1 MLLFALAYLGGVLT
15 IASPCILPVLPFVFA
30 RADQPFLRRG
40 LPMLLGMGLTFAVVA
55 TLAAVGGG
63 WAVQANEYG
72 RYVAI
77 ALLALFGVTLLFPEL
92 SDRLTRPLVALGGRL
107 SESADRNESGSVWPS
122 LLLGIATGLLW
133 APCAGPVLGLILT
146 GAALQGANV
155 QTTFLLLA
163 YAAGAATSLAL
174 ALLIGGRVFTA
185 MKRSLGAGEWVRRGL
200 GAAVLVAVV
209 AIFFGVDTGF
219 LTQISLANT
228 ASLEQSLVDRI
239 HPASAKVAAA
249 EPSSSVVMPEGGGAM
264 MSANPS
270 MMMSANA
277 PTMAMTGKPGAE
289 PSSSVVMPEG
299 GGAMMSANPSMM
311 MSANAPTMAMNGAPT
326 AAMKAA
332 EAPASKALPVE
343 GSLPSL
349 AGAVEWLNSPPLTP
363 DELKGKVVLV
373 DFWTY
378 SCINCLRSIPYVR
391 AWADK
396 YKDQG
401 LVVIGV
407 HAPEFAFEKNIG
419 NVKQAVAKLRI
430 DYPVAIDNDYAIWRA
445 FSNEYW
451 PADYFIDANGK
462 IRHHFFGEG
471 DYAESEKVIQQL
483 LAEAGKG
490 VSSADIVSVNATG
503 AEAASDA
510 ADVQSPE
517 TYIGFARS
525 ENFASPGGAVGDKPH
540 DYATG
545 DLSHLNDW
553 GLSGDWTVGGQS
565 ATLNKTDGAIAFRFH
580 ARDLHLVLG
589 PSADGKPVRF
599 RVTIDGA
606 APGESHGADVD
617 ANGEGMVTDH
627 RLYQLVRQSGSIM
640 DHTFSIQFL
649 DPDVQAYAFT
659 FG

>member
-1 MLLFALAYLGGVLT
+1 MLLFALAYIGGVLT

-72 RYVAI
+72 RYIAI

-107 SESADRNESGSVWPS
+107 SESADRNENAGSIGPS

-209 AIFFGVDTGF
+209 AIFFGLDTGF
-219 LTQISLANT
+219 LTQVSLANT

-239 HPASAKVAAA
+239 HPASAKVA
-249 EPSSSVVMPEGGGAM
+249 V
-264 MSANPS
+264 
-270 MMMSANA
+270 
-277 PTMAMTGKPGAE
+277 E

-311 MSANAPTMAMNGAPT
+311 MSANAPTMAMNGKP
-326 AAMKAA
+326 AAMMKAA

-349 AGAVEWLNSPPLTP
+349 TGAVEWLNSPPLTA
-363 DELKGKVVLV
+363 EALKGKVVLV

-430 DYPVAIDNDYAIWRA
+430 DYPVAVDNDYAIWRA
-445 FSNEYW
+445 FNNEYW
-451 PADYFIDANGK
+451 PADYFIDAKGQ

-471 DYAESEKVIQQL
+471 GYAESEKVIQQL

-490 VSSADIVSVNATG
+490 NLPVDMVSVSATG

-510 ADVQSPE
+510 ADVKSPE

-525 ENFASPGGAVGDKPH
+525 ENFASPGGAVGDSPH
-540 DYATG
+540 VYATG
-545 DLSHLNDW
+545 DLKQLNDW
-553 GLSGDWTVGGQS
+553 GLSGDWTIGGQS

-606 APGESHGADVD
+606 APGESHGADINAD
-617 ANGEGMVTDH
+617 GEGVVTDH
-627 RLYQLVRQSGSIM
+627 RLYQLVRQSGPIT

>member
-1 MLLFALAYLGGVLT
+1 MLLFALAYIGGVLT

-72 RYVAI
+72 RYIAI

-107 SESADRNESGSVWPS
+107 SESADRNENGSVWPS

-209 AIFFGVDTGF
+209 AIFFGADTGF
-219 LTQISLANT
+219 LTQVSLANT
-228 ASLEQSLVDRI
+228 ASLEQNLVDRI
-239 HPASAKVAAA
+239 HPASAKVAA
-249 EPSSSVVMPEGGGAM
+249 EPSSVVMQEGGGAM

-277 PTMAMTGKPGAE
+277 PSMAMTGKQPAGKDGAE

-299 GGAMMSANPSMM
+299 GGAM
-311 MSANAPTMAMNGAPT
+311 SANAPTVAMNATPA
-326 AAMKAA
+326 AAMKAMA
-332 EAPASKALPVE
+332 APASKALPVE

-363 DELKGKVVLV
+363 EQLKGKVVLV

-396 YKDQG
+396 YRDQG

-419 NVKQAVAKLRI
+419 NVKQAVAKLKI
-430 DYPVAIDNDYAIWRA
+430 DYPVAVDNDYAIWRA
-445 FSNEYW
+445 FNNEYW

-490 VSSADIVSVNATG
+490 NLPADMVSVSATG
-503 AEAASDA
+503 AEAASDE
-510 ADVQSPE
+510 ADVKSPE

-545 DLSHLNDW
+545 DLSRLNDW

-565 ATLNKTDGAIAFRFH
+565 ASLNKTDGAISFRFH

-606 APGESHGADVD
+606 APGESHGADVNSD
-617 ANGEGMVTDH
+617 GEGMVTDH
-627 RLYQLVRQSGSIM
+627 RLYQLVRQSGPIM
-640 DHTFSIQFL
+640 DRTFTIQFL